1 MTDLDATGDPTGAHA
16 TSDGAAGAAARVD
29 DTAETIAVAAPR
41 TPPRRRFPTWV
52 VIVGGV
58 AIGAIIGLVGA
69 SMLSDRGNDDGGRV
83 ALQRA
88 DEATA
93 ADRAAGKAAFLDAW
107 RRYRTA
113 TFTEELL
120 FERVA
125 ANGQTLRSVS
135 TLTQQP
141 PRRILRQSDSVLL
154 SAGADSLT
162 CNSVNGQFTCA
173 PGIATDYTADVER
186 EIGIWQTAL
195 DGDQP
200 YYVVSQPDDLCFQLD
215 LVAAITD
222 PPYGDVARFCFDEA
236 TGALAKRQIVRT
248 TATDTEEA
256 TSIST
261 VIPTD
266 AFATPTTTR

>member
-1 MTDLDATGDPTGAHA
+1 MTDLEPGTGA
-16 TSDGAAGAAARVD
+16 DE
-29 DTAETIAVAAPR
+29 TAETPALA
-41 TPPRRRFPTWV
+41 TPPPTPPPTRPTPRPRFPTWV
-52 VIVGGV
+52 MIAGGV
-58 AIGAIIGLVGA
+58 ALGAIIGLIGA
-69 SMLSDRGNDDGGRV
+69 SMISSGGGDDSTRV

-93 ADRAAGKAAFLDAW
+93 ADHAAATTAFLDAW

-113 TFTEELL
+113 TFTEELV

-125 ANGQTLRSVS
+125 SDGQTLRSTS
-135 TLTQQP
+135 TMTQQP
-141 PRRILRQSDSVLL
+141 PRRILRQSDSVML

-162 CNSVNGQFTCA
+162 CNAINSQFTCA
-173 PGIATDYTADVER
+173 PGITTDFAADVEH

-195 DGDQP
+195 EGDQP

-215 LVAAITD
+215 LAVSITD

-236 TGALAKRQIVRT
+236 TGALAKRQIVRAA
-248 TATDTEEA
+248 ATDTEEA
-256 TSIST
+256 TSISA
-261 VIPTD
+261 VIPPD